1 MATIAPHAVTP
12 KLSSV
17 PKLFVSQF
25 HRELVSIARSKEEAL
40 NPLLFLF
47 LAISLF
53 ALGAGGDPVTLQ
65 MFAPAII
72 WVLVLLANM
81 LSLEGLFRRDYD
93 DGTLEQLILLA
104 EPGFVPVLAKIAA
117 QWCFSGLAMTL
128 LAPAVGL
135 ILFLPSTV
143 LPTLMITLLLGTPA
157 LSLLG
162 AVGAAL
168 TVGLRRGGVLLALL
182 VLPLYVPVLIFGASA
197 ATQAMDGIGT
207 QAQIYWLMAITMI
220 SITVAPFLVYAAL
233 RISVEQ

>member
-1 MATIAPHAVTP
+1 MGMIAVPTATSAPR
-12 KLSSV
+12 
-17 PKLFVSQF
+17 LFWSQF
-25 HRELVSIARSKEEAL
+25 QRELVSVVRSKEEAL

-53 ALGAGGDPVTLQ
+53 ALGAGGDPEVLQ
-65 MFAPAII
+65 NIAPAII

-81 LSLEGLFRRDYD
+81 MSLEGLFRRDYE

-117 QWCFSGLAMTL
+117 QWCVSGLAMTL
-128 LAPAVGL
+128 LAPIAGL

-168 TVGLRRGGVLLALL
+168 TVGLRRGGVLLAIL
-182 VLPLYVPVLIFGASA
+182 VLPLYVPVLIFGSSA
-197 ATQAMDGIGT
+197 VIQHMDGIGT

-220 SITVAPFLVYAAL
+220 SITLAPFLVHAAL
-233 RISVEQ
+233 KISVEQ